1 MKAILDLLTANLDE
15 LVDKISGR
23 ILEKIPGYSRV
34 DRETLRQN
42 TTLLVTSL
50 LGALGSGNET
60 QLIGHLVKLTQTR
73 VGQDF
78 AITDFLTA
86 LFVTFPVFREEVRA
100 AGSAD
105 NADLARGF
113 ADLEE
118 RMHEIGV
125 IAADLYTTTVA
136 EQLKNKNVELNRLL
150 QQLAREKQK
159 LNREVVQTNRE
170 LDHATEF
177 NQRVI
182 ESLTAGVAVVEADSL
197 EVSLYSS
204 RMEEILGIPT
214 EKILG
219 RAATEA
225 ADGIEGLD
233 VPALVEAVQA
243 EGRLPV
249 RRIPVTLPSGHKRTL
264 LVRAQRLYN
273 PEGVAEGTVIVID
286 DASERE
292 LLIDSFSRYVSRDL
306 LQRLLAHGEL
316 PGLEAERKTCTLL
329 FADIRGFTTLAE
341 QLPADAVHEMLNSY
355 FEVMVD
361 GVEGQGGFIDKFVGD
376 KIMAI
381 FHAGEPAVG
390 AQNALAAARS
400 IQSQIEARGAG
411 RRAEG
416 LPPVAVGIGVN
427 TGEVVL
433 GNVGAARRMEF
444 TAIGDAV
451 NVADRLQG
459 LAKAG
464 EVLCGKAT
472 AELVGERM
480 PLIEVGDK
488 QIKGREG
495 SVRCYLLQWQPQ
507 GDSD

>member
-1 MKAILDLLTANLDE
+1 MKAILDLITANLDD
-15 LVDKISGR
+15 VIDKISGR
-23 ILEKIPGYSRV
+23 ILEKIPGYSQV

-42 TTLLVTSL
+42 TQLLVRGL
-50 LGALGSGNET
+50 LDALRNSNET
-60 QLIGHLVKLTQTR
+60 QFLSQLLEVTQTR
-73 VGQDF
+73 VGQNF
-78 AITDFLTA
+78 AVTDFLTA
-86 LFVTFPVFREEVRA
+86 LFVAFPVFRESVRA

-105 NADLARGF
+105 NPDLARGF
-113 ADLEE
+113 AELEE
-118 RMHEIGV
+118 RMHDIGV
-125 IAADLYTTTVA
+125 VAADLYTSAVA
-136 EQLKNKNVELNRLL
+136 EQLKAKNVELNRVL
-150 QQLAREKQK
+150 QQLAREKQR
-159 LNREVVQTNRE
+159 LSREVVQTSRE

-182 ESLTAGVAVVEADSL
+182 ESLSAGVAVVEADTL

-219 RAATEA
+219 RTAAEA
-225 ADGIEGLD
+225 GAAIEGLD
-233 VPALVEAVQA
+233 VPALVEAVQL
-243 EGRLPV
+243 EGRLPM
-249 RRIPVTLPSGHKRTL
+249 RRIPVTLPSGKRRTL
-264 LVRAQRLYN
+264 LVRAQRLYD

-316 PGLEAERKTCTLL
+316 PGLEGECKTCTLL
-329 FADIRGFTTLAE
+329 FADIRGFTGLAE
-341 QLPADAVHEMLNSY
+341 KLSPDAVHKVLNGY

-361 GVEGQGGFIDKFVGD
+361 GIEGQSGFIDKFVGD

-390 AQNALAAARS
+390 AQNALAAARN
-400 IQSQIEARGAG
+400 IQTQIEARGAE
-411 RRAEG
+411 RDNDD
-416 LPPVAVGIGVN
+416 LPAVAVGIGVN
-427 TGEVVL
+427 TGEVML

-464 EVLCGKAT
+464 EVLCGQAT

-480 PLIEVGDK
+480 PLVAVGETP
-488 QIKGREG
+488 IKGREAAE
-495 SVRCYLLQWQPQ
+495 RCYQLQWQQ
-507 GDSD
+507 